1 MGDPAKPFACRVRI
15 GWMRV
20 CGADNLR
27 QKRERRIG
35 QAIFHDDGVE
45 RDALAMVSKLATRY
59 VIDDPFPNAFPV
71 GVARNTNS
79 ASASMNFLISQG
91 QATLS
96 TLTFSLVIHFMLDLL
111 SASQQDRST
120 SDPSHFFLTVS
131 HVNECEA
138 ELSM

>member
-1 MGDPAKPFACRVRI
+1 
-15 GWMRV
+15 
-20 CGADNLR
+20 
-27 QKRERRIG
+27 
-35 QAIFHDDGVE
+35 
-45 RDALAMVSKLATRY
+45 
-59 VIDDPFPNAFPV
+59 
-71 GVARNTNS
+71 
-79 ASASMNFLISQG
+79 MNFLISQG

-120 SDPSHFFLTVS
+120 SDPSHFFLTGG